1 MKMRRLL
8 CVILLATS
16 TLAIASPQEEPQAKK
31 SVNPAYPEILK
42 RAGIEG
48 EVWIKAVI
56 NEQGFVEKA
65 EVIKT
70 SNKDFNAA
78 TINAAKKW
86 EFVPASKDGKPIK
99 AEVTIPFRFRL
110 SLKSNDAELKDV
122 RKLQKNVEQIL
133 GGSLSEGLLSMVDPE
148 AYLVAGNKYENLRL
162 VLSDSKKRKLYLH
175 IPESTFLNSHLKTN
189 ASESSA
195 FLVLTSQGASGRV
208 KNYHTIVFMKSASGD
223 WHIQAWHTSH

>member
-1 MKMRRLL
+1 MNIRLLL
-8 CVILLATS
+8 CVLLLAAS
-16 TLAIASPQEEPQAKK
+16 TVAAAPQEEPRTKK
-31 SVNPAYPEILK
+31 SVDPAYPEILK

-78 TINAAKKW
+78 TIDAAKKW
-86 EFVPASKDGKPIK
+86 EFVPANKDGKAIK

-110 SLKSNDAELKDV
+110 SFKSNGAELKDV
-122 RKLQKNVEQIL
+122 MKLQKNVEQIL

-148 AYLVAGNKYENLRL
+148 AYLVAGDKYENLRL
-162 VLSDSKKRKLYLH
+162 VLSDSKKRKSYLD
-175 IPESTFLNSHLKTN
+175 IPIRNILNSHLKTDT
-189 ASESSA
+189 SESSA
-195 FLVLTSQGASGRV
+195 FLVLTSQGDPGRA
-208 KNYHTIVFMKSASGD
+208 KNYHTIVFMKSESGD

>member
-1 MKMRRLL
+1 MKMHFLL
-8 CVILLATS
+8 SGLLLAAS
-16 TLAIASPQEEPQAKK
+16 TLAIASPQEEPQTKK
-31 SVNPAYPEILK
+31 RVDPAYPEILK

-78 TINAAKKW
+78 TIDAAKKW
-86 EFVPASKDGKPIK
+86 EFVPANKDGKAIK

-110 SLKSNDAELKDV
+110 SFKSNGVELKDV

-162 VLSDSKKRKLYLH
+162 VLSDSKKRKSYLG
-175 IPESTFLNSHLKTN
+175 IPESEFRNSHLKTD

-195 FLVLTSQGASGRV
+195 FLVLTSQGAPGRA
-208 KNYHTIVFMKSASGD
+208 KNYHTIVFMKSESGD
-223 WHIQAWHTSH
+223 WHIQAWHISH